1 MEAIVALIIGALMN
15 GHTADQIQTVQD
27 DLVYVETEIMSLEYE
42 MNDLESATLEGFSA
56 AAAMDQDI
64 RIELG
69 TLQAGD
75 GGRTGAPGGGP
86 DRQRRP
92 CPASGGGSGLQPG
105 AAGPDD
111 PGRTVPPG
119 GGPGPGHR

>member
-75 GGRTGAPGGGP
+75 GGRIAVLEEQV
-86 DRQRRP
+86 RK
-92 CPASGGGSGLQPG
+92 LQISNRSLREQLINLREYVTL
-105 AAGPDD
+105 D
-111 PGRTVPPG
+111 
-119 GGPGPGHR
+119 

>member
-69 TLQAGD
+69 TQQAGD
-75 GGRTGAPGGGP
+75 GGRIAVLEHQIKELQIQNKSL
-86 DRQRRP
+86 RQQMINLR
-92 CPASGGGSGLQPG
+92 
-105 AAGPDD
+105 DYVTTD
-111 PGRTVPPG
+111 
-119 GGPGPGHR
+119 